1 MSTPLPAQPNLRQL
15 KSRAKDLHKAHQQAD
30 PEAVQRIAEHHPRL
44 SGQPDADIIAADF
57 SLQDAQLVI
66 AREHGFPSWPK
77 LTAAVAEST
86 PSQNALSPEEAAI
99 QARDLLGEEEG
110 RKAAMLL
117 TTLGLNAAGESLK
130 HMSDPEIEAVVAAF
144 AELEDVP
151 DKRRREMIAELEQ
164 RGGETEP
171 AGGKFVPFAYSA
183 LERAVGPNKAKSI
196 FREKGIDIPLK
207 FPDAPERELKP
218 EYLAARDALKRKLQ
232 SAPSFQMDLDGLCAA
247 IVQMTE
253 ILRTEGVLALEEL
266 VGESSRVEA
275 LLKDGICL
283 AVDGTDTDLV
293 TDLLTTK
300 MQTLVHS
307 YETRCRMIIEGVKAI
322 QNGDN
327 PRIVEHK
334 LTSLY
339 KPQAHL

>member
-207 FPDAPERELKP
+207 FPDAPERE
-218 EYLAARDALKRKLQ
+218 Q

-322 QNGDN
+322 QNGYN
-327 PRIVEHK
+327 QRIVEHK